1 MALEFGQP
9 QKTKAKQTSDEAT
22 GNPSP
27 ISPRTEQKQVEER
40 LAIGAH
46 VVYETIRREGEE
58 ELNRPAAALAWSGL
72 AAGLSMGFSFIAE
85 TLLMAHLPAGPWR
98 LLVSRAGYCIGFLI
112 VILGRQQLFTENTL
126 TVILPLLARKDAG
139 TFLRVLRLWGIVLS
153 ANLVGTF
160 LFALCVARVAVLDA
174 YAQPYLMENAQ
185 AHIGASFGIVLVRA
199 VFAGWLIA
207 LMVWLLPAAESAKVS
222 IIIIIT
228 YLVGIGSFNHI
239 IAGSTTTLFLVVKGS
254 ISFWNYLARFFI
266 PTLIGNII
274 GGVSLVAALGHAQV
288 VGGKD

>member
-27 ISPRTEQKQVEER
+27 ISTRTEQKQVEER

-85 TLLMAHLPAGPWR
+85 TLLMAHLPDSPWR

-126 TVILPLLARKDAG
+126 TVILPLLARKDVG

-174 YAQPYLMENAQ
+174 HTQPYLMENAQ

-254 ISFWNYLARFFI
+254 ISFWDYLARFFM